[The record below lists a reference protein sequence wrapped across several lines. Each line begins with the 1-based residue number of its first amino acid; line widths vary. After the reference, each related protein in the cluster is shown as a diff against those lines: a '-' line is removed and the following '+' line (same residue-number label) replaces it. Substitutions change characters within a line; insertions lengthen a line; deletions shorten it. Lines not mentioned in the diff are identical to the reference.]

1 MHEKPKMELREFFA
15 ALKYE
20 RLASFF
26 ESGLLGAE
34 DVAHRER
41 TQTMLEAMD
50 LIPVIREAVMGAQAA
65 EDNGDSKSAEVL
77 RQHAQLMTAFVR
89 IAEDMGY
96 EW

>member
-15 ALKYE
+15 ILKYE

-26 ESGLLGAE
+26 ESGLLGVE
-34 DVAHRER
+34 DVAHQER
-41 TQTMLEAMD
+41 TRTMSEAMQF
-50 LIPVIREAVMGAQAA
+50 IPAVREAAIGASAA
-65 EDNGDSKSAEVL
+65 EAKGDLESAKVL
-77 RQHAQLMTAFVR
+77 RQHAQLMAAVFR